1 MQDKPIIIND
11 IDVSECENALQGKH
25 TILCAGSE
33 DRALCDANTNCSYK
47 KFKRKEQEYEE
58 LRQYH
63 NKCCTEFENEKQAL
77 LEKYN
82 QVSTNFYNG
91 DYCNTE
97 WCSLLKAKE
106 QECNKLYIQLKADE
120 EYHKEEEN
128 TLRKIIKN
136 KEERNIE
143 LYKENNQLKVNNEKM
158 SKGYAELTEI
168 VSSYINDFTGYNEK
182 LGGFDIVLCVKELLQ
197 QLKHL
202 QTENDRL
209 MILKDETYFK
219 LKEEYLQHL
228 DQLKAENEKIKENRD
243 YYKRIV
249 DGCPEICEN
258 GFCLI
263 DFYNKK
269 LTKTIIEIKEIA
281 ETQRRYIDDI
291 KGFMFDDKIV
301 EWKRAY
307 IDFSTACRRSNLETL
322 QKISEVLNEQ

>member
-11 IDVSECENALQGKH
+11 IDVSECENALQGEH

-33 DRALCDANTNCSYK
+33 DRALCDANTTCSYK

-63 NKCCTEFENEKQAL
+63 NKCCEEFEKEKKEW

-82 QVSTNFYNG
+82 QISRGFYNG

-168 VSSYINDFTGYNEK
+168 VSPYINDFTGYNEK
-182 LGGFDIVLCVKELLQ
+182 LDGFDIVLCVKELLQ
-197 QLKHL
+197 QFKHL
-202 QTENDRL
+202 KT
-209 MILKDETYFK
+209 
-219 LKEEYLQHL
+219 
-228 DQLKAENEKIKENRD
+228 ENEKIKENRD

-249 DGCPEICEN
+249 DGCPDVCEN
-258 GFCLI
+258 GFCQI

-269 LTKTIIEIKEIA
+269 LTKTLTEIKEIT

-301 EWKRAY
+301 EWKSAY
-307 IDFSTACRRSNLETL
+307 RDFSTACRRLNQEIL